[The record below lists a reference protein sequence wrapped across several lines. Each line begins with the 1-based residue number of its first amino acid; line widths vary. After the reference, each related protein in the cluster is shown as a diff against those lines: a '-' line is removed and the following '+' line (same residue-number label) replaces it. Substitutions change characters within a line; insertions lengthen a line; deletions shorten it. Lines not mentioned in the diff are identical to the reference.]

1 MTSERRSSN
10 NSKIQ
15 SESLRVDE
23 EGLDRADKVN

>member
-1 MTSERRSSN
+1 MSNELRSSN

-15 SESLRVDE
+15 SDSIKVDE